1 MLKSKTTA
9 ELYEDLE
16 NARGGMNTGDIEA
29 AVAAIAEREI
39 KVMRAA
45 LQLIVDDWK
54 LVKTREGYA
63 DRSEQYAETAKNAL
77 AALQVER

>member
-1 MLKSKTTA
+1 MLVKKTTIQ
-9 ELYEDLE
+9 LHEDLE

-39 KVMRAA
+39 TVMRTA
-45 LQLIVDDWK
+45 LQLIIDDWEF
-54 LVKTREGYA
+54 VKTREGYG
-63 DRSEQYAETAKNAL
+63 DRSERYAETAKNAL